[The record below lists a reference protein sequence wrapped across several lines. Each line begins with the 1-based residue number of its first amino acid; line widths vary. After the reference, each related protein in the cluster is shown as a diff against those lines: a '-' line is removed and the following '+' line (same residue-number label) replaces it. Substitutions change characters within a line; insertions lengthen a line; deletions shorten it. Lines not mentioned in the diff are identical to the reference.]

1 MRKINILDEKK
12 PQRANTEVCVSNHS
26 TNGSKMFM
34 KDNVIIGQSRFKSIN
49 EVAACGV
56 SMNSALT
63 FQNTRFDVV
72 EKHNQLWLSA
82 SDIANALG
90 YKSPKSISNIYAR
103 YADEFS
109 EGMTLVINLMTN
121 GINGSKRRNET
132 RIFSLRGAHLI
143 AMFSRTSIAK
153 EFRKWVLD
161 VLDKQIETAQ
171 PQPLTLTSAQKLEIR
186 KAVGKKAL
194 NDGESHKR
202 VYHALYD
209 HFSVSEYGDILQS
222 QFDEAVAF
230 INSLDVRPRLADPK
244 STLPVVCMRI
254 MTTIENGVVTNSSAV
269 PNDAYV
275 VTKGRLANLLS
286 EPGVFSLEEMA
297 KIAETVNRRMVEL
310 AMSAGRMLT
319 VK

>member
-1 MRKINILDEKK
+1 MNAIAILGHNIRLKDKLFSLNDLHKAAGNKK
-12 PQRANTEVCVSNHS
+12 NHQPSNFLRQS
-26 TNGSKMFM
+26 TTRELVEEISGS
-34 KDNVIIGQSRFKSIN
+34 
-49 EVAACGV
+49 
-56 SMNSALT
+56 
-63 FQNTRFDVV
+63 
-72 EKHNQLWLSA
+72 
-82 SDIANALG
+82 SD
-90 YKSPKSISNIYAR
+90 
-103 YADEFS
+103 
-109 EGMTLVINLMTN
+109 LMSTVQT
-121 GINGSKRRNET
+121 INGKGTWVCKELVYAYAMWISAR
-132 RIFSLRGAHLI
+132 FHLQVI
-143 AMFSRTSIAK
+143 RAFDSI
-153 EFRKWVLD
+153 
-161 VLDKQIETAQ
+161 AQ

-222 QFDEAVAF
+222 QFDEAIAF

>member
-1 MRKINILDEKK
+1 M
-12 PQRANTEVCVSNHS
+12 SN
-26 TNGSKMFM
+26 
-34 KDNVIIGQSRFKSIN
+34 Q
-49 EVAACGV
+49 
-56 SMNSALT
+56 LT
-63 FQNTRFDVV
+63 FQGVCLTPI
-72 EKHNQLWLSA
+72 EKSAQLWLTA
-82 SDIANALG
+82 PEIANALG
-90 YKSPKSISNIYAR
+90 YAREDSVSRIYDR
-103 YADEFS
+103 NKDEFTS
-109 EGMTLVINLMTN
+109 GMTETVNLTVSGN
-121 GINGSKRRNET
+121 YQKT
-132 RIFSLRGAHLI
+132 VRIFSLRGAHLI

-171 PQPLTLTSAQKLEIR
+171 PQSLTLTSAQKLEIR
-186 KAVGKKAL
+186 KSVGKKAL

>member
-1 MRKINILDEKK
+1 M
-12 PQRANTEVCVSNHS
+12 SN
-26 TNGSKMFM
+26 
-34 KDNVIIGQSRFKSIN
+34 Q
-49 EVAACGV
+49 
-56 SMNSALT
+56 LT
-63 FQNTRFDVV
+63 FQGVCLNPI
-72 EKHNQLWLSA
+72 EKEAQLWLSA

-103 YADEFS
+103 YSDEFS
-109 EGMTLVINLMTN
+109 SGMSEVINLMTSGN
-121 GINGSKRRNET
+121 YQKSV

-222 QFDEAVAF
+222 QFDEAIAF

-319 VK
+319 VR